1 MRTSHIAIHK
11 RIAEKKGK
19 LTDEEFFSS
28 PQYAAYLTD
37 IAEGITKRY
46 HRSSRVKT
54 FYDDSED
61 AEAAFTDNR
70 VITINAGNFLTRRF
84 PTRKLKHLS
93 LYGMVSHAVTLPEW
107 VQTAAE

>member
-37 IAEGITKRY
+37 IAEGITAQAVLKP
-46 HRSSRVKT
+46 STTIPKTLKLLSRII
-54 FYDDSED
+54 
-61 AEAAFTDNR
+61 A
-70 VITINAGNFLTRRF
+70 
-84 PTRKLKHLS
+84 
-93 LYGMVSHAVTLPEW
+93 
-107 VQTAAE
+107 

>member
-37 IAEGITKRY
+37 IAEEIPKDITVQAVLRPSTTIPKTLKL
-46 HRSSRVKT
+46 HSRIIV
-54 FYDDSED
+54 
-61 AEAAFTDNR
+61 
-70 VITINAGNFLTRRF
+70 
-84 PTRKLKHLS
+84 
-93 LYGMVSHAVTLPEW
+93 
-107 VQTAAE
+107 

>member
-37 IAEGITKRY
+37 IAEGDITAQAVLRPSTTIPKTQKL
-46 HRSSRVKT
+46 HSRII
-54 FYDDSED
+54 
-61 AEAAFTDNR
+61 A
-70 VITINAGNFLTRRF
+70 
-84 PTRKLKHLS
+84 
-93 LYGMVSHAVTLPEW
+93 
-107 VQTAAE
+107 

>member
-46 HRSSRVKT
+46 HS
-54 FYDDSED
+54 
-61 AEAAFTDNR
+61 
-70 VITINAGNFLTRRF
+70 
-84 PTRKLKHLS
+84 
-93 LYGMVSHAVTLPEW
+93 
-107 VQTAAE
+107 